1 MKCPGGDDAPRGVAD
16 SYEGGTDVDG
26 NTIRWATIETAPIG
40 VELMQVV
47 GATGEQAVTLQHVAA
62 AAQDAAGNVYRDSPS
77 TELRESAS
85 RIRDV
90 VLHGL
95 HVLGE
100 LQAQASRLEGLA
112 AAQTAVEEAEMTTD
126 GRGG

>member
-1 MKCPGGDDAPRGVAD
+1 MKCPGGARTPRGVAD

-26 NTIRWATIETAPIG
+26 NTIHCATIETAPIG

-47 GATGEQAVTLQHVAA
+47 GAAGEHAVTLEHVAA

-85 RIRDV
+85 RIRGV

-95 HVLGE
+95 HVLTE
-100 LQAQASRLEGLA
+100 LQAQAGRL
-112 AAQTAVEEAEMTTD
+112 
-126 GRGG
+126 RG